1 MLLQLIGEPTASD
14 GSSDSACMHIK
25 ELIKILVI
33 QKKHINPIAKVCY
46 KLKKASANSILVPE
60 GELIY
65 FFMTNLTLIN
75 TMAYGTGT
83 Y

>member
-1 MLLQLIGEPTASD
+1 
-14 GSSDSACMHIK
+14 MHADQGADQDPGDTEK
-25 ELIKILVI
+25 AF
-33 QKKHINPIAKVCY
+33 NPIAKVCY
-46 KLKKASANSILVPE
+46 KLRKASANFILVPE

-65 FFMTNLTLIN
+65 FFMTNLMLIN